1 MFWRL
6 VRLLHC
12 EKRRQKA
19 AFARGRLMD
28 PKLAILI
35 LLISGIVALSHLNE
49 ESLQRMRRQ
58 IVVRHWRQ
66 FVPKP
71 RKP

>member
-6 VRLLHC
+6 VRLLQRD
-12 EKRRQKA
+12 KRRQKA

-28 PKLAILI
+28 PKLAILF

-58 IVVRHWRQ
+58 LVARHWRQ
-66 FVPKP
+66 FVPGQ
-71 RKP
+71 RKS